1 MPAGT
6 HNRNEPLRQLLQ
18 QPHADPQTQRERLL
32 DLIDQ
37 ARRDQLRTREARLTE
52 ARALHRLG
60 LLALHEEGLQP
71 ALSHFQRAIRLFRAQ
86 PLPQEE
92 AASLTRVAQLL
103 LAAGNDRGAQ
113 QVAERLLQ
121 QGRAHQVDR
130 VRALLAMGMAHL
142 SQHQAGPAWHCV
154 ADLAVEAA
162 EGCSQRRM
170 LAAALGLRAWLE
182 LNVVTARAGLRCHIG
197 LGLGRCPNLPAL
209 HWRDVQAT
217 LDLAAQRDP
226 SDPVRWNL
234 EACGHLM
241 HGLQALQERNGS
253 TDGAANGLA
262 LEIARQLGHQ
272 ARLIRHRSAF
282 AAGMLWLHSG
292 VLLRLSGRAQEALEP
307 LQLCITTAQPRQLL
321 SLVRSASYETSLAC
335 QALGRLEE
343 ALQALHRHC
352 ELQHL
357 PAETFP
363 QASVWGLPNSAT
375 APAAMSGPLPPSHPE
390 FLPAPNLES
399 DPSAGADSRSPAW
412 AHVRAAEACIDA
424 QLHLRVR
431 VDAVAAHCGCSRRT
445 LEMAFRQVRGGSVG
459 ECIRRLRLER
469 ALEKIQLTQLP
480 MGDIA
485 LAVGYANASQL
496 SRDCSDVYGAPPQQ
510 LRREYRQALE
520 AMPDHGSAAV

>member
-1 MPAGT
+1 MPAPT
-6 HNRNEPLRQLLQ
+6 HTRDEPLRRLLQ
-18 QPHADPQTQRERLL
+18 QPHADPQRQRERLL
-32 DLIDQ
+32 DLVDQ
-37 ARRDQLRTREARLTE
+37 ARRDQLRTRAARVTE

-60 LLALHEEGLQP
+60 LMAMHEQGLQS
-71 ALSHFQRAIRLFRAQ
+71 ALGHFQRAIRLFRAQ

-142 SQHQAGPAWHCV
+142 SQHQAGAAWHCV

-162 EGCSQRRM
+162 ESCSQRRI

-182 LNVVTARAGLRCHIG
+182 LNVVTARSGLRCHIG
-197 LGLGRCPNLPAL
+197 LGLGRCPSLPAL

-226 SDPVRWNL
+226 SDAVRWNI
-234 EACGHLM
+234 EACRLLM
-241 HGLQALQERNGS
+241 RGLQALQELG
-253 TDGAANGLA
+253 GAADRADDGMVV
-262 LEIARQLGHQ
+262 EIASQLAQQ
-272 ARLIRHRSAF
+272 AQRIRSRSAF
-282 AAGMLWLHSG
+282 AAGMLWLNSG
-292 VLLRLSGRAQEALEP
+292 VLLRLSGRGEQALEP

-335 QALGRLEE
+335 QTLGRLEE

-357 PAETFP
+357 PAEAFP
-363 QASVWGLPNSAT
+363 QASVWGLPLSSPP
-375 APAAMSGPLPPSHPE
+375 PAAMSGPLPPFHPE
-390 FLPAPNLES
+390 FLPPAPLES
-399 DPSAGADSRSPAW
+399 DLGADGRSPAW

-445 LEMAFRQVRGGSVG
+445 LEQAFRQVRGSTVG
-459 ECIRRLRLER
+459 AYIRRLRLER
-469 ALEKIQLTQLP
+469 ALEKIQLTQLT

-510 LRREYRQALE
+510 LRREYRKALE
-520 AMPDHGSAAV
+520 AMPDHGTAAV

>member
-1 MPAGT
+1 MPAST
-6 HNRNEPLRQLLQ
+6 PARHELLRRLLQ
-18 QPHADPQTQRERLL
+18 QPHADPLRQRERLL
-32 DLIDQ
+32 DLVDQ
-37 ARRDQLRTREARLTE
+37 ARRDQLRSGQARVTE

-60 LLALHEEGLQP
+60 LMALHEEGLQP
-71 ALSHFQRAIRLFRAQ
+71 ALVQFQRAIRLFRAQ

-113 QVAERLLQ
+113 QVAERVLQ

-130 VRALLAMGMAHL
+130 VRALLAMGMAQL
-142 SQHQAGPAWHCV
+142 SQHQVGAAWHCV

-162 EGCSQRRM
+162 EGCSQRRI

-197 LGLGRCPNLPAL
+197 LGLGRCPSLPAL

-226 SDPVRWNL
+226 SDAVRWNL
-234 EACGHLM
+234 EACGFLM
-241 HGLQALQERNGS
+241 HGLQALQEHADHATGNV
-253 TDGAANGLA
+253 A
-262 LEIARQLGHQ
+262 LEIARQLAEQ
-272 ARLIRHRSAF
+272 ARRIRSRSAF
-282 AAGMLWLHSG
+282 AACMLWLHSG
-292 VLLRLSGRAQEALEP
+292 VLLRLSGRAEQALDP
-307 LQLCITTAQPRQLL
+307 LQQCITTAQPRQLL

-335 QALGRLEE
+335 QSLGRLEE

-357 PAETFP
+357 PAEIFP
-363 QASVWGLPNSAT
+363 QSSLWGLPQSAT
-375 APAAMSGPLPPSHPE
+375 PPAAMSGPLPPSHPE
-390 FLPAPNLES
+390 FLPAPNLPS
-399 DPSAGADSRSPAW
+399 DPGEDSRSPAW

-424 QLHLRVR
+424 RLHLRVR

-445 LEMAFRQVRGGSVG
+445 LELAFRQVRGSTVG

-469 ALEKIQLTQLP
+469 ALEKIQLTQLT

-496 SRDCSDVYGAPPQQ
+496 SRDCSDRYGAAPQQ

-520 AMPDHGSAAV
+520 AMPDHGTAA